1 MSGPK
6 AVLDANVLY
15 GEFVRDMLL
24 SLFYEGLF
32 EAKWTEEIT
41 AEWVRHLLG
50 NKPTLTREA
59 VQNTV
64 MKMHLIRPS
73 PLVDNYQQFIDKADL
88 PDRDDRH
95 VLAAAIASDARKIVT
110 WNLRDF
116 PEKIL
121 AAFGI
126 VAESP
131 DKFLSDLVNEQPAE
145 VARVFRNMR
154 ARRKKTA
161 NSVDEFFE
169 TMKRGG
175 LGLTVRYLERYR
187 DLL

>member
-1 MSGPK
+1 MSGQK

-24 SLFYEGLF
+24 SLFYEGIF

-41 AEWVRHLLG
+41 DEWVRHLLED
-50 NKPTLTREA
+50 KPTLKREA
-59 VQNTV
+59 VDVTV
-64 MKMHLIRPS
+64 MKMHAIRPS
-73 PLVDNYQQFIDKADL
+73 ALVENYVQFIAKVDL
-88 PDRDDRH
+88 PDRNDRH

-116 PEKIL
+116 PERIL

-131 DKFLSDLVNEQPAE
+131 DKFLADLVIEQPAE
-145 VARVFRNMR
+145 VARVFRGMR
-154 ARRKKTA
+154 ARRKKSA
-161 NSVDEFFE
+161 HSVDGFFE
-169 TMKRGG
+169 TMKRSG
-175 LGLTVRYLERYR
+175 LATTVRYLERYR

>member
-1 MSGPK
+1 MSGQK

-32 EAKWTEEIT
+32 EAKWTEQIT
-41 AEWVRHLLG
+41 DEWVRHLLE
-50 NKPTLTREA
+50 NKPTLKRET
-59 VQNTV
+59 VQATV
-64 MKMHLIRPS
+64 MKMHAIRPS
-73 PLVDNYQQFIDKADL
+73 PLVENYLQFIDKVDL

-131 DKFLSDLVNEQPAE
+131 DKFLSDLVNEQPMA
-145 VARVFRNMR
+145 VVRIFRGMR
-154 ARRKKTA
+154 ARRKKA
-161 NSVDEFFE
+161 AHSVDEFLE
-169 TMKRGG
+169 SMKRSG
-175 LGLTVRYLERYR
+175 LGTTVRHLERYR

>member
-1 MSGPK
+1 MSGQK

-32 EAKWTEEIT
+32 EAKWTAQIT
-41 AEWVRHLLG
+41 DEWVRHLLE
-50 NKPTLTREA
+50 NKPSLTRES

-64 MKMHLIRPS
+64 MKMHQIRPS
-73 PLVDNYQQFIDKADL
+73 PLVDNYRQFIDKVDL
-88 PDRDDRH
+88 PDANDRH
-95 VLAAAIASDARKIVT
+95 VLAAAIASEARKIVT

-116 PEKIL
+116 PERIL
-121 AAFGI
+121 ATFGI

-131 DKFLSDLVNEQPAE
+131 DKFLADLVIEQPAE

-154 ARRKKTA
+154 ARRKKSA
-161 NSVDEFFE
+161 HSVDEFFE

-175 LGLTVRYLERYR
+175 LELTVRQLERFR

>member
-1 MSGPK
+1 MSGRK

-24 SLFYEGLF
+24 SLFYEGIF

-41 AEWVRHLLG
+41 GEWVRHLLE
-50 NKPTLTREA
+50 NKPTLTREK

-64 MKMHLIRPS
+64 LQMHAIRPS
-73 PLVDNYQQFIDKADL
+73 PLVENYMQFIDKVDL

-95 VLAAAIASDARKIVT
+95 VLAAAIAADARKIVT

-131 DKFLSDLVNEQPAE
+131 DKFLSDLVIEQPAE
-145 VARVFRNMR
+145 VARVFRTMR
-154 ARRKKTA
+154 TRRKKA
-161 NSVDEFFE
+161 AHSVDDFLE
-169 TMKRGG
+169 TMRRGG
-175 LGLTVRYLERYR
+175 LGQTVRHLERWR